1 MSDNSGEGPPS
12 APLSACGVPDDAETT
27 PWLFRGKDLSNDLAE
42 NLDNVDWEALEF
54 RSWGI
59 FPLGHPV
66 RTWCHAVERSSG
78 FKALVVA
85 GVILSVVAVMAE
97 LDATEGSWINE
108 PVAGSGGGVWTWSLL
123 IELLCT
129 AVFLFEFFVKTVDY
143 GLVTNAKAYLRSSWG
158 VLESY
163 VLLVSVLSVAVKLS
177 SSAEEAPVFFQFLVA
192 CKVLRIF
199 KVIEVFSGLR
209 LLALSFWRASKF
221 MFRVG
226 ILFAL
231 ALTIFGVIG
240 LQLFVGAYRNR
251 CVRYGAVPPEYHG
264 LGPAAYS
271 GDDLVDDLARLH
283 GHGPSRHESALPA
296 P

>member
-12 APLSACGVPDDAETT
+12 APLSGVMSDNSGEGPPSAPLSGVMSDDSGEGPPSSPLSGCGVPDDAETT

-108 PVAGSGGGVWTWSLL
+108 PVA
-123 IELLCT
+123 
-129 AVFLFEFFVKTVDY
+129 A
-143 GLVTNAKAYLRSSWG
+143 LRPPGNSS
-158 VLESY
+158 
-163 VLLVSVLSVAVKLS
+163 K
-177 SSAEEAPVFFQFLVA
+177 
-192 CKVLRIF
+192 
-199 KVIEVFSGLR
+199 
-209 LLALSFWRASKF
+209 
-221 MFRVG
+221 
-226 ILFAL
+226 
-231 ALTIFGVIG
+231 
-240 LQLFVGAYRNR
+240 
-251 CVRYGAVPPEYHG
+251 
-264 LGPAAYS
+264 
-271 GDDLVDDLARLH
+271 
-283 GHGPSRHESALPA
+283 
-296 P
+296 